1 MKISDLL
8 QTCKK
13 SDSFLSMSEDSSI
26 KSVLAAMYKVDTDFV
41 LVYKLQ
47 DSKKS
52 VLGFVSCTDII
63 TFASFQEIFDVSPS
77 TRSRSDHDQPDP
89 KFSLFLNSPI
99 KACVSINGEPNLP
112 ILSDQDSIGSLVNV
126 FAMKRKDHR
135 PLPAVLVL
143 AQDFY
148 FVDAALASKLHCVTP
163 TDLLECILVDCVHTV
178 KLTSLLRSQL
188 VWKQKRV
195 IAVSE
200 DTLVLQ
206 AFKNMQSN
214 GLQCAPV
221 VAKEGRIVG
230 TLSSRD
236 IRKLGECDASGIEK
250 CELSS
255 FIDLDRLAEDY
266 GHQFSLPPS
275 STLEQGLRVM
285 LTVDRGARP
294 QHPHVW
300 IVGLDKDRV
309 IRGVLTITD
318 FFEVLASAS
327 SRIDL

>member
-13 SDSFLSMSEDSSI
+13 SDSFLSVSEDSSI
-26 KSVLAAMYKVDTDFV
+26 KSVLAAMSKEDTDFA
-41 LVYKLQ
+41 LVHKLQ
-47 DSKKS
+47 GSKKS

-63 TFASFQEIFDVSPS
+63 TFASFQDIFDVSD
-77 TRSRSDHDQPDP
+77 REQPDP

-99 KACVSINGEPNLP
+99 EACVSINGESNLP

-126 FAMKRKDHR
+126 FAVKRKDHR
-135 PLPAVLVL
+135 PIPAVLVL

-163 TDLLECILVDCVHTV
+163 TDVLEWILVDCVHTV
-178 KLTSLLRSQL
+178 QLTSLLRSQL

-195 IAVSE
+195 IGVSE

-221 VAKEGRIVG
+221 VVKEESQTRIVG

-236 IRKLGECDASGIEK
+236 IRKLAECDASGIEK
-250 CELSS
+250 CKLSS
-255 FIDLDRLAEDY
+255 FIDLDRVAEDC

-285 LTVDRGARP
+285 LSFARP

-318 FFEVLASAS
+318 FYEVLASAS
-327 SRIDL
+327 GRIDL